1 MEINRHNSQLNG
13 TELPSLENAFEWPR
27 QAMRE
32 QNWSDATQRWAIL
45 RKAYPNRPATW
56 FQGATAHIEAG
67 ELQQAE
73 NLLKQAQ
80 QHFPNHPNL
89 LIDFATLN
97 MRKQEWSVAE
107 DLLQQA
113 REDYPD
119 NVQTWIRSAEC
130 AEGLG
135 NIEQAGKYYQK
146 SCQIAPD
153 NQGPYIQ
160 YAELA
165 MRNKQWEQALE
176 RWKILRNHFPKN
188 PAGYHRAAEAAHK
201 LNQPKEARKLILAQQ
216 YGLDIFEDNKHK
228 KNHPERITKIN
239 SPNTNIKKLL
249 ELIWTKANFNLQSEV
264 HRNYLSYAWWVL
276 EPLLHMITYYIVFG
290 LLLNRG
296 GENYP
301 VFLLTGLVPWMWF
314 TKAISSSSNSVL
326 AGQNIMMQV
335 AVPSIYFPLVMLLQ
349 TTIKQFPV
357 FILLIG
363 FVWLQGYPPEA
374 HWWGLV
380 PIVIVQAI
388 LTMAFACAIAAVI
401 PFIRDLSNLVPTG
414 LTFLMFLSGI
424 FYDYKSIAEDWQDLF
439 LLNPMAFLL
448 KCYRDIFIDGI
459 VPDLSILAWWG
470 LGSTISCLLIIFT
483 YQRLRYV
490 YPRIVME

>member
-1 MEINRHNSQLNG
+1 MENNSNNSELNK
-13 TELPSLENAFEWPR
+13 TELCSPEQAFEWPR

-32 QNWSDATQRWAIL
+32 QNWSEATQRWAVL
-45 RKAYPNRPATW
+45 RKVYPNHPATW
-56 FQGATAHIEAG
+56 FQGTIAHIEEG

-80 QHFPNHPNL
+80 QQYPNHPNV
-89 LIDFATLN
+89 LIYFAILN
-97 MRKQEWSVAE
+97 MRKQEWHVAE

-113 REDYPD
+113 REEHPD
-119 NVQTWIRSAEC
+119 KVQTWMRSAEC
-130 AEGLG
+130 AERLK
-135 NIEQAGKYYQK
+135 NIEQAGEYYQK
-146 SCQIAPD
+146 ACQVAPD

-165 MRNKQWEQALE
+165 MRNEQWEQALE
-176 RWKILRNHFPKN
+176 RWEILRDHFPKN

-216 YGLDIFEDNKHK
+216 YGSDIFEDNKHEQ
-228 KNHPERITKIN
+228 NHPEKTTKIN
-239 SPNTNIKKLL
+239 SLHTNIKQLL
-249 ELIWTKANFNLQSEV
+249 ELVWTKANFNLQAEV
-264 HRNYLSYAWWVL
+264 HRNYLSYAWWIL
-276 EPLLHMITYYIVFG
+276 EPLLHMVIYYVVFG

-301 VFLLTGLVPWMWF
+301 VFLLTGLIPWMWF
-314 TKAISSSSNSVL
+314 TKAISSSSNSIL

-335 AVPSIYFPLVMLLQ
+335 AVPSIYFPLVILLQ

-363 FVWLQGYPPEA
+363 FVWLQGYAPEA

-380 PIVIVQAI
+380 PVLIVQAI
-388 LTMAFACAIAAVI
+388 LTIALACVVAAII
-401 PFIRDLSNLVPTG
+401 PFIRDLSYLVPTG
-414 LTFLMFLSGI
+414 LTFTMFLSGI
-424 FYDYKSIAEDWQDLF
+424 FYDYKSIGAEWQDLF
-439 LLNPMAFLL
+439 LINPMAFLL
-448 KCYRDIFIDGI
+448 KCYREIFIGGI
-459 VPDLSILAWWG
+459 MPDLTTLAWWG
-470 LGSTISCLLIIFT
+470 IGSTISCLLIIFA
-483 YQRLRYV
+483 YQRLRYI

>member
-1 MEINRHNSQLNG
+1 METNIHDLQSNE
-13 TELPSLENAFEWPR
+13 TELPSAENAFEWPR

-32 QNWSDATQRWAIL
+32 QNWGKATQRWAIL
-45 RKAYPNRPATW
+45 RKAYPNHPATW
-56 FQGATAHIEAG
+56 FQGAIAHIEAG

-73 NLLKQAQ
+73 NILRQARKQ
-80 QHFPNHPNL
+80 FPNHPNS

-107 DLLQQA
+107 GLVQQA
-113 REDYPD
+113 RDKHPE
-119 NVQTWIRSAEC
+119 NLQTWMKSAEC
-130 AEGLG
+130 AEGLR
-135 NIEQAGKYYQK
+135 NIEQATKYYQK
-146 SCQIAPD
+146 ACQVAPD
-153 NQGPYIQ
+153 NLSPYIQ

-165 MRNKQWEQALE
+165 MRNEQWEQASE
-176 RWKILRNHFPKN
+176 RWKTLRDHFPKN
-188 PAGYHRAAEAAHK
+188 PAGYHRAAKAAHK

-216 YGLDIFEDNKHK
+216 YGSDIFEDNKHK
-228 KNHPERITKIN
+228 QNHPEKTTKIN
-239 SPNTNIKKLL
+239 APHTDIKQLF
-249 ELIWTKANFNLQSEV
+249 ELVWTKANFNLQSEV

-276 EPLLHMITYYIVFG
+276 EPLLHMVTYYIVFG

-301 VFLLTGLVPWMWF
+301 VFLLTGLIPWMWF
-314 TKAISSSSNSVL
+314 TKAISSSSNSIL

-349 TTIKQFPV
+349 TTIKQLPV

-363 FVWLQGYPPEA
+363 FVWLQGYPPEE
-374 HWWGLV
+374 HWWALIPV
-380 PIVIVQAI
+380 LIVQAI
-388 LTMAFACAIAAVI
+388 ITIAFACFVAAII
-401 PFIRDLSNLVPTG
+401 PFIRDLSYLVPTG

-424 FYDYKSIAEDWQDLF
+424 FYDYKSIAAEWQDLF

-448 KCYRDIFIDGI
+448 KCYREIFIEGI
-459 VPDLSILAWWG
+459 MPDLTTLAWWG
-470 LGSTISCLLIIFT
+470 LGSTISCLLIIFA